1 MKPQLLKGLELDAYC
16 HLFWV
21 MGMQWR
27 PQTYRDERQEHVGN
41 ALQALLTGGSAMQ

>member
-16 HLFWV
+16 RLFWV

-27 PQTYRDERQEHVGN
+27 PQTNRDELHDPVKGATL
-41 ALQALLTGGSAMQ
+41 ALEKGGAAMQ